1 MKPNYVLVAVAMLAV
16 SCSLVAQDKTA
27 GTLASVEFQK
37 VKNNNV
43 PQYEAG
49 RKQKAAWHKQ
59 QNDPLPLLVWQ
70 TISGDDTGTFLV
82 GRFNQNWADYDKPA
96 VTDEA
101 DLAEFQKVVGGFVDS
116 VTTRYYHYLPKVS
129 NETPGTVPTK
139 FSEIL
144 TFEVRPGKDSE
155 FHSAID
161 RIYEAT
167 IKTKWNVHYGWY
179 ELANG
184 GMGGTYVLSFSRKN
198 WAEFEDDPN
207 VKPFRDMLK
216 DAFGQPE
223 ADSIVA
229 RLDDSIG
236 RQTSSIIQFRPE
248 LSYMPAK

>member
-1 MKPNYVLVAVAMLAV
+1 MFRNTRRDA
-16 SCSLVAQDKTA
+16 
-27 GTLASVEFQK
+27 
-37 VKNNNV
+37 
-43 PQYEAG
+43 
-49 RKQKAAWHKQ
+49 KQKAAWHKQ
-59 QNDPLPLLVWQ
+59 QNDPLPLLVWE
-70 TISGDDTGTFLV
+70 TMSGDDTGTFLV
-82 GRFNQNWADYDKPA
+82 GRFNQKWADYDKPA

-101 DLAEFQKVVGGFVDS
+101 DLAEFQKVVGGHVDS
-116 VTTRYYHYLPKVS
+116 ITTRYYNYLSKVS
-129 NETPGTVPTK
+129 NETLGASPAK

-161 RIYEAT
+161 RIYDAT
-167 IKTKWNVHYGWY
+167 MKTKWDVHYGWY

-184 GMGGTYVLSFSRKN
+184 GVTGTYVLSLSHKS
-198 WAEFEDDPN
+198 WAEFDDDPS

-236 RQTSSIIQFRPE
+236 RETSTIIRFRPE
-248 LSYMPAK
+248 LSYLPAK